1 MLSGVIGWGRDASA
15 VFYYSPF
22 ILTPP
27 VLRIRD
33 PVLFWPRDPDL
44 VSGMGKNPDPVW
56 TFQIISPRAFRVK
69 NTEIFWCGSG
79 IRNLFDPVS
88 GMEKFGSGI
97 NISDVQHWT
106 PLSFLPVPFFLI
118 LFSRLPYCM
127 CMFSPWFFMFFS
139 FYFIFYSGLLFSVL
153 FSTLVLWR

>member
-27 VLRIRD
+27 VLRIRIWYPGWEKIRIRYEHSRSFLRELLGLKILKFFDAD
-33 PVLFWPRDPDL
+33 P
-44 VSGMGKNPDPVW
+44 
-56 TFQIISPRAFRVK
+56 
-69 NTEIFWCGSG
+69 GSG
-79 IRNLFDPVS
+79 IFLTLYP
-88 GMEKFGSGI
+88 GWKKFGSGI

-127 CMFSPWFFMFFS
+127 CMFSPWIFMFFLFILFFTQDFS
-139 FYFIFYSGLLFSVL
+139 FLSFSLHLCCGVRIIFFFFVNI
-153 FSTLVLWR
+153 